1 MSTENESPK
10 PEQPAQ
16 PAPAAPQPP
25 APAPNAAPAA
35 YGATPVAPLT
45 PGGAPPA
52 ASKPPIF
59 TGNPLPGGKGP
70 PKPGAPRPTGGASG
84 GSFGGNR
91 GPTNRGDKPNRTD
104 KPLNPGGAPPRMY
117 VGAEKPNN
125 RELDKLIE
133 DELAAAMGD
142 FDVTKT
148 VAAVENVQKP
158 RAAGTVG
165 GGKKVGVIV
174 GVHGNDVFVE
184 VPGGRSQGV
193 LPLQQ
198 FEGRKPSVGES
209 VEFDI
214 DHYDSANGLLILTR
228 EGSTQVVHDW
238 SQVTYGMIV
247 EAKVT
252 GTNKNKTGLTVEVAG
267 IKGFLPASQLDLYR
281 VENIDQ
287 FVNQRL
293 KVMVAEVNPEERN
306 LIVSRRAVQE
316 REKAVKAEEFWKN
329 VQEGQVLKGIVRSV
343 KPFGAFVDLG
353 GADGLIPASE
363 FSWQRVTDLNEFVKV
378 GQQVEV
384 KINRI
389 DFDARK
395 IGLSMKQLTVSPF
408 EEYTKT
414 VQAGARVTGKVS
426 RVADFGAFVE
436 LTPGVEGL
444 IHISELAT
452 GRVRRVRD
460 VVEEGQSVIVEI
472 LSTDPTT
479 RRIALSL
486 KKIATEEE
494 MAAEAAEEAEHQ
506 AALKAAEEVMA
517 NRPVNPNLRG
527 GIGGPIRFDLP
538 E

>member
-1 MSTENESPK
+1 MSTENTSPT
-10 PEQPAQ
+10 PDQPTP
-16 PAPAAPQPP
+16 PAATPAAPVTPASAATPP
-25 APAPNAAPAA
+25 APGANAPK
-35 YGATPVAPLT
+35 
-45 PGGAPPA
+45 PGGPAPYA
-52 ASKPPIF
+52 
-59 TGNPLPGGKGP
+59 GKGP
-70 PKPGAPRPTGGASG
+70 PRPGGPRPGGPG
-84 GSFGGNR
+84 GPNR
-91 GPTNRGDKPNRTD
+91 GGPNRGGDRPNRSDKPY
-104 KPLNPGGAPPRMY
+104 NPGGAPQQLY
-117 VGAEKPNN
+117 VGSTKPNA

-133 DELAAAMGD
+133 DELAQAMGD
-142 FDVTKT
+142 FDVSKT
-148 VAAVENVQKP
+148 VAAVETVQKP

-165 GGKKVGVIV
+165 GGKKTGVIV

-198 FEGRKPSVGES
+198 FEGRKPVVGEA

-214 DHYDSANGLLILTR
+214 DHYDSADGLLILTR
-228 EGSTQVVHDW
+228 EGSTQIVHDW
-238 SQVTYGMIV
+238 SQVAYGMIV
-247 EAKVT
+247 EARVT

-316 REKAVKAEEFWKN
+316 KEKQAKAEEFWKN
-329 VQEGQVLKGIVRSV
+329 VSEGQVLKGIVRSI

-363 FSWQRVTDLNEFVKV
+363 FSWQRVNDLSEFVKI

-408 EEYTKT
+408 EEYTKQ
-414 VQAGARVTGKVS
+414 VQAGARITGKVT
-426 RVADFGAFVE
+426 RIADFGAFVE

-444 IHISELAT
+444 IHVSELST
-452 GRVRRVRD
+452 QRVRRVRD
-460 VVEEGQSVIVEI
+460 VIEEGQTVIVEV
-472 LSTDPTT
+472 LSMDAAT

-486 KKIATEEE
+486 KKIASEEE
-494 MAAEAAEEAEHQ
+494 AAAEAAEQAEYEAD
-506 AALKAAEEVMA
+506 LKAAEEAMA
-517 NRPVNPNLRG
+517 SRPVNPNLRG
-527 GIGGPIRFDLP
+527 GIGSAIKFDKP
-538 E
+538 